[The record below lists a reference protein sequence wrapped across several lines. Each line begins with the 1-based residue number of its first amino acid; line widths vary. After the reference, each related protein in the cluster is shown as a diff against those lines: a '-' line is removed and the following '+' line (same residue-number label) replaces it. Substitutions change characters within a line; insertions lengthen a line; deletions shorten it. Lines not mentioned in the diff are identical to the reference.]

1 MIDLHLHT
9 TASDGAYSPEELLLR
24 ASSVGVR
31 TLSITD
37 HDTMAAVPKASAL
50 ADSFGVELLA
60 GIEITAVCDGHDIH
74 ILGYFLTVHPTGLDT
89 FLIAQRRHRTDR
101 LREMANRLTDLGV
114 GVDIDR
120 LLAERAAA
128 GRSPGRPHLA
138 QALVAARHAT
148 SVREAFERWLGDGRA
163 AWVPRHG
170 PSPEQVIE
178 TISQAGGVASLAHPG
193 LTGNRRLVSR
203 LAEVGL
209 EAVEVYHSQH
219 DPVTKKRLLKQARS
233 LGLAVTGGS
242 DFHSDAD
249 HRSSHLGRV
258 GLPVMEFQAFRDR
271 LTRADHRIEPAQS
284 DSE

>member
-9 TASDGAYSPEELLLR
+9 TASDGAYSPEELLLL

-74 ILGYFLTVHPTGLDT
+74 ILGYFLTVRPTGLDT
-89 FLIAQRRHRTDR
+89 FLAAQRRHRTDR
-101 LREMANRLTDLGV
+101 LREMANRLTVLGV

-138 QALVAARHAT
+138 ESLGSCEARHIC
-148 SVREAFERWLGDGRA
+148 S
-163 AWVPRHG
+163 
-170 PSPEQVIE
+170 
-178 TISQAGGVASLAHPG
+178 GGL
-193 LTGNRRLVSR
+193 
-203 LAEVGL
+203 
-209 EAVEVYHSQH
+209 
-219 DPVTKKRLLKQARS
+219 
-233 LGLAVTGGS
+233 
-242 DFHSDAD
+242 
-249 HRSSHLGRV
+249 
-258 GLPVMEFQAFRDR
+258 
-271 LTRADHRIEPAQS
+271 
-284 DSE
+284 